1 MYMEMAYAVA
11 RLGAWRPQS
20 GREGLR
26 AQAAFPDAEIPRPG
40 PEVRF
45 EVWRRI
51 IGE

>member
-1 MYMEMAYAVA
+1 MYTEVTYAVA
-11 RLGAWRPQS
+11 RLEEMRPHPRR
-20 GREGLR
+20 GDLR

-40 PEVRF
+40 PDVRF